1 MVNYL
6 INRIIV
12 SVVVLFGITV
22 LLFTLLQALP
32 GDPAEIMI
40 DPFSFSG
47 DRDAAVAAMRTRL
60 GLDQPLPVQYAS
72 WMNESLRG
80 NLGFSI
86 SKRRPVAELMLER
99 LFPTLRLMG
108 AALFVAVLLALPAG
122 LLAALRN
129 KSMLDYGIAMVS
141 LMSISV
147 PTFFVGLLGIYVF
160 GIRLGVLPT
169 SGMNSSTGSGLVDS
183 FRHLVLPAGI
193 LGFSLMGP
201 YVRYVRAAVLDTL
214 QRDFL
219 TAARAKGL
227 SRATIIRRHII
238 RNSLTPLVT
247 VIAIQIPVLFAGA
260 VVIETIFAWPGL
272 GRLAIEAI
280 LVRDYPI
287 LLAFVTAVSILVLVS
302 NLLADISYALI
313 DPRVRLQ

>member
-1 MVNYL
+1 VVNYL
-6 INRIIV
+6 VNRIMV
-12 SVVVLFGITV
+12 SVVVLFGISV

-32 GDPAEIMI
+32 GDPVEIMI
-40 DPFSFSG
+40 DPLSFSG

-72 WMNESLRG
+72 WMNELLRG

-86 SKRRPVAELMLER
+86 ARRRPVAELMLER

-108 AALFVAVLLALPAG
+108 AALFVAILLALPAG

-141 LMSISV
+141 LISISV

-183 FRHLVLPAGI
+183 LRHLVLPAGI

-214 QRDFL
+214 SRDFL

-313 DPRVRLQ
+313 DPRVRLR